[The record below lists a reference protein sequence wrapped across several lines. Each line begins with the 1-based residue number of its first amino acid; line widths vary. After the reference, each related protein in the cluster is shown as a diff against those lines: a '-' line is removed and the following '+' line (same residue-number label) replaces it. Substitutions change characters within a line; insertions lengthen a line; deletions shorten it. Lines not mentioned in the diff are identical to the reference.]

1 MATLAEAARHLF
13 LDEAEFLELVENGVI
28 ERNADGS
35 FDLPSARTTGLATL
49 AEVASHVCLD
59 EAEFL
64 ELVENGVIERNA
76 DGSFDLEVVR
86 ESYLRHLRIIA
97 GEVGGIKLPWRQ

>member
-1 MATLAEAARHLF
+1 
-13 LDEAEFLELVENGVI
+13 
-28 ERNADGS
+28 
-35 FDLPSARTTGLATL
+35 
-49 AEVASHVCLD
+49 
-59 EAEFL
+59 L